1 MSWFDFF
8 KSNAHLISIRH
19 NNDNGRKHLLI
30 RMKYITNY
38 FSFCTLA
45 HSEDLIEKKVNDYG
59 HEIPQSHT
67 ADLPTTP

>member
-1 MSWFDFF
+1 
-8 KSNAHLISIRH
+8 
-19 NNDNGRKHLLI
+19 
-30 RMKYITNY
+30 MKYITNY

-67 ADLPTTP
+67 ADLPTTPWGSTTEQAQSQDIRKTIS